1 MDDEPILADPLKP
14 ILPDPLE
21 YIGRD
26 EQKQVLRQQS
36 QAIAT
41 NEKIIVLYVEASGGL
56 GKTYLLRTYPRIVQE
71 QAPDIRIADLV
82 DFYDFQNRVPHIIE
96 RNVVEGLKERKR
108 DQHEDQWYR
117 LPPDKVDEA
126 FKKYIQTYDGYMRA
140 RERGSAGQ
148 GEYTEERL
156 REVFIEDWNKLAQE
170 YPLVLRFDTVEAL
183 YSLPAPKEA
192 LVSSAE
198 VGTGAEQVF
207 AWVRRVLPELKHTLA
222 LFSGRPEGHIFVE
235 QLQTINL
242 LNGGDVLVLPP
253 FTDAEDIQRYL
264 AAYEVTV
271 TENQLAEVMAKTEGH
286 PLLLTCFAETR
297 RSELSMPPP
306 LPVAGTASAR
316 EEFETEIIETIL
328 NPLEEYAVER
338 DLSEKILVYCL
349 HFLSYARRGIRRE
362 DLRFLLEEL
371 VDLEGMVDEEAGTW
385 QGLSLAELVEQIIA
399 NLHRVA
405 LVKVA
410 RVMQFDEEFL
420 LLHDEI
426 HRLIDESGKS
436 GELGLRE
443 PAIEHLAHTSKQQV
457 REKREQ
463 HIAILLKAMSDHV
476 YYEMAR
482 DLVSGYRAYVVYVDW
497 LLSEH
502 VVGEAL
508 ILSDIFWNTLNTW
521 ARRAGSVGAEDKP
534 DIKAYLESLETI
546 GNRLTYVQIIHDEQV
561 DRIQGL
567 IALGQYAE
575 AAKRGSERY
584 EQSVKDGILPPEG
597 QGITSENLP
606 KDQYLFVELSLWLAR
621 AIQFSNPSFGEQA
634 QRAEHIF
641 TRLIAF
647 LENPDMVHEEFL
659 ALRRHFFLG
668 HTYKNRGYQYRQQQR
683 YSEAI
688 ADYVKGRGAFRSYR
702 DEPVDYRGEQVIPEG
717 FLNDH
722 ITNDLAQV
730 TNNLAFALSL
740 TGNIKRAL
748 RLSHEV
754 IEEFAPVS
762 SDYQKALFYNTLAM
776 IYLGIDDYQR
786 AEGFVF
792 LAAQAAEAS
801 GSTRARGGTLQ
812 TRGQVERARMMDR
825 AEPDPGIKVHYEL
838 ASDLLQNEPDA
849 LRETLY
855 AWSGYARDLAVLYRT
870 MGKTTEATTYEQQ
883 SVDLLDRAM
892 KWLPEKKPTMQL
904 ADFLESKVVLL
915 RIMGDYD
922 QTSELLDQAEQIMRE
937 IQAPEYGQVVCGKIA
952 LQRGLLS
959 LYREKSYQS
968 TLRLMAIALARAYVF
983 AREHHDQRRFESI
996 ITQHLA
1002 EIPAEELQ
1010 TFKQNTKSERL
1021 YVESDDLEYQ
1031 HPDPADW
1038 EEAWE
1043 DSITFVNKFITE
1055 RLKRQA

>member
-1 MDDEPILADPLKP
+1 MGDDPILLE
-14 ILPDPLE
+14 PLE

-41 NEKIIVLYVEASGGL
+41 NEKIVVLYVEANGGL

-96 RNVVEGLKERKR
+96 LNIIKGLKKR
-108 DQHEDQWYR
+108 EGDVAQQDDQWYR
-117 LPPDKVDEA
+117 LPSDKVDEA
-126 FKKYIQTYDGYMRA
+126 FKGYIQANEGYKRA

-156 REVFIEDWNKLAQE
+156 RELFIKDWNNLAEE

-183 YSLPAPKEA
+183 YSLPAPEEA

-207 AWVRRVLPELKHTLA
+207 AWVGRVLPELKHTLA

-235 QLQTINL
+235 QLQMINL
-242 LNGGDVLVLPP
+242 LNGGDILVLPP
-253 FTDAEDIQRYL
+253 FTDSEDIVRYL
-264 AAYEVTV
+264 AAYDVPVSEK
-271 TENQLAEVMAKTEGH
+271 ELAQVIEKTEGH

-297 RSELSMPPP
+297 RRKSSIPPP
-306 LPVAGTASAR
+306 FTVAGKASAR
-316 EEFETEIIETIL
+316 EEFETEIVETIL
-328 NPLEEYAVER
+328 NPLAAQAHTR
-338 DLSEKILVYCL
+338 DPSEKILAYCL

-371 VDLEGMVDEEAGTW
+371 AELEGMVDENEEIP
-385 QGLSLAELVEQIIA
+385 LPLEELVEQIIA

-405 LVKVA
+405 LVKVTQ
-410 RVMQFDEEFL
+410 VTQFDEEFL

-457 REKREQ
+457 QQKHGQ
-463 HIAILLKAMSDHV
+463 DIAILLKAMSDHM
-476 YYEMAR
+476 YYEMAH

-502 VVGEAL
+502 VVGESL

-521 ARRAGSVGAEDKP
+521 ARRAGNVGLEDKP

-546 GNRLTYVQIIHDEQV
+546 GGQLAYEQIIHDEQV
-561 DRIQGL
+561 DHIQGL
-567 IALGQYAE
+567 IARGKYAE
-575 AAKRGSERY
+575 AAKRGSELY
-584 EQSVKDGILPPEG
+584 EQTVKEGILPPED
-597 QGITSENLP
+597 QEITSENLP
-606 KDQYLFVELSLWLAR
+606 KDQYLFVELSLWLAC
-621 AIQFSNPSFGEQA
+621 AIQFSHPSFGEQA
-634 QRAEHIF
+634 QRAGRIF

-647 LENPDMVHEEFL
+647 LENPDMVHDEFL
-659 ALRRHFFLG
+659 SLRRHFFQG
-668 HTYKNRGYQYRQQQR
+668 HAYNFRGYQYRQQQR
-683 YSEAI
+683 YSAAI

-702 DEPVDYRGEQVIPEG
+702 DEPVAYGGKQVIPEK

-730 TNNLAFALSL
+730 TNNLAYALSL
-740 TGNIKRAL
+740 TGNVKRAL

-754 IEEFAPVS
+754 IEEFVPVS

-801 GSTRARGGTLQ
+801 GSTRARGFVSR
-812 TRGQVERARMMDR
+812 TRGQVERARMMDC
-825 AEPDPGIKVHYEL
+825 AEPDPGIEVHYSL
-838 ASDLLQNEPDA
+838 ADDLLQDEPDQR
-849 LRETLY
+849 RETLY

-870 MGKTTEATTYEQQ
+870 IGKTTEAATCEQQ
-883 SVDLLDRAM
+883 SVDLLDQAM
-892 KWLPEKKPTMQL
+892 KLLPEKTSTMQH

-922 QTSELLDQAEQIMRE
+922 QASGLLDQAEQIMRE
-937 IQAPEYGQVVCGKIA
+937 IQVPEYGQVVCGKIA

-959 LYREKSYQS
+959 LYREKAYQS

-1002 EIPAEELQ
+1002 EIPTEELQ
-1010 TFKQNTKSERL
+1010 KFKQDTKSERL

-1038 EEAWE
+1038 EESWE
-1043 DSITFVNKFITE
+1043 DSITFTNKFITE
-1055 RLKRQA
+1055 RLKRQV